1 MAITITKLKMWKN
14 PGYTKGCVEVPP
26 AGSKKLPAP
35 DYTSTTNLRPRKN
48 GTITAIELPL
58 SFCQVFEMSYLYMEF
73 QDNSNNQCKVF
84 GWIDSIEQTASGE
97 EAVLIRWDVDW
108 WRSYSGSVTW
118 GTGRITRCADASIR
132 RPPTIQPRYNKFS
145 KYAEITD
152 SFNTIWCIVVY
163 SDNSSGNTLIK
174 TGVFPVGAR
183 VFGHTPE
190 NVLNTPTLKD
200 CYNGLLDERFGIDP
214 TAISGIWFSPICPCD
229 NVSISSDS
237 GGSYYDMHLATAG
250 NSTIHNGYCLPWID
264 TSMIASHEVF
274 ISGTDAVLSTDDLT
288 TFGVVDNEGALV
300 GTFPWRSGIGDHDDD
315 SVETAGFI
323 QARVDVGATS
333 CQLILRQA
341 CSRFFKLADSKIGA
355 SAGCMIKISLPSA
368 PTNTNGMS
376 SYLYSGQRQA
386 DIESAKIQQDQRFVN
401 NLLGVGQGAITGG
414 VGGAMA
420 SSNPVGAVAGASIGT
435 GVALGSAFISNWAEG
450 EFRDRL
456 QGVQDKAHANQTPQ
470 LLIPGSGIT
479 WSNILPH
486 PYIVKIEADSVTKSE
501 YANMIS
507 NNGYETEWYGSPS
520 TLISSGGAIQ
530 VTDLTITGSIPPQ
543 AKTSIKSML
552 EKGLRIVEKNPSG
565 VTP

>member
-48 GTITAIELPL
+48 GTISAIELPL
-58 SFCQVFEMSYLYMEF
+58 SFCQVFDMSYLYMEF

-84 GWIDSIEQTASGE
+84 GWIDTIEQTASGE

-108 WRSYSGSVTW
+108 WRTYSGSVTW
-118 GTGRITRCADASIR
+118 GVGRITRTADSSMR

-152 SFNTIWCIVVY
+152 SFNTLWGIVVF
-163 SDNSSGNTLIK
+163 SDSSSGNTIIK

-190 NVLNTPTLKD
+190 NVLNTPSLAD
-200 CYNGLLDERFGIDP
+200 CYNGLLDERVGIDP
-214 TAISGIWFSPICPCD
+214 STISGIWFSPICPCD
-229 NVSISSDS
+229 SVTISTDS
-237 GGSYYDMHLATAG
+237 GGSYYNMSGATAG
-250 NSTIHNGYCLPWID
+250 LSKVKTGYCIPWID
-264 TSMIASHEVF
+264 NNKIANHHAF
-274 ISGTDAVLSTDDLT
+274 ISGTDATLSADDLR
-288 TFGVVDNEGALV
+288 TFGVVDFEGALA
-300 GTFPWRSGIGDHDDD
+300 GTFPWRSGIGDHDDY
-315 SVETAGFI
+315 SIETPGYI
-323 QARVDVGATS
+323 QAKIDVGATA
-333 CQLILRQA
+333 CNLVLYQA
-341 CSRFFKLADSKIGA
+341 CTRFNVLADNKLAGA
-355 SAGCMIKISLPSA
+355 TGCMIKIPLPSA
-368 PTNTNGMS
+368 PVNTNAMS

-386 DIESAKIQQDQRFVN
+386 EVETAKVQQDQRFVN
-401 NLLGVGQGAITGG
+401 NLLGVGGSAISGG

-420 SSNPVGAVAGASIGT
+420 GKGTGALVGTAIGT
-435 GVALGSAFISNWAEG
+435 GVALGSAFISNWAED

-456 QGVQDKAHANQTPQ
+456 QGIQDKAHINQSSQ
-470 LLIPGSGIT
+470 LLIPGSGML
-479 WSNILPH
+479 WSKFFPH
-486 PYIVKIEADSVTKSE
+486 PYIVKIEADDVTKTE
-501 YANMIS
+501 YANMI
-507 NNGYETEWYGSPS
+507 NANGYETEWYASPS
-520 TLISSGGAIQ
+520 TLIATGGAIQ

-552 EKGLRIVEKNPSG
+552 EKGVRITENNPSG